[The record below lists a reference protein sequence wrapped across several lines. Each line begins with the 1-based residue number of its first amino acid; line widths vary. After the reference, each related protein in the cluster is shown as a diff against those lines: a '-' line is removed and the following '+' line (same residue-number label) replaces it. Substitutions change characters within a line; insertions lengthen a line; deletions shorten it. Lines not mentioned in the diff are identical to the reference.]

1 MSKEVSKSAL
11 DKLFGGASTT
21 KDKVLKPIKATE
33 PDVHTVRPANGKT
46 ERVRYC
52 SEINKELYAKVRTIS
67 QDNNWSIRSIFECS
81 LETFIE
87 AYEKKFG
94 PVKPRVSSEGD
105 VHDVFS

>member
-1 MSKEVSKSAL
+1 MAKEISKSAL
-11 DKLFGGASTT
+11 DKLFGGAKTS
-21 KDKVLKPIKATE
+21 KDKVLKPIKAQE
-33 PDVHTVRPANGKT
+33 PVTHTAKSGGTKS

-52 SEINKELYAKVRTIS
+52 SEIDKELYARVRTIS
-67 QDNNWSIRSIFECS
+67 QDKNWSIRSIFECS

-94 PVKPRVSSEGD
+94 PVKPRVTSEGD